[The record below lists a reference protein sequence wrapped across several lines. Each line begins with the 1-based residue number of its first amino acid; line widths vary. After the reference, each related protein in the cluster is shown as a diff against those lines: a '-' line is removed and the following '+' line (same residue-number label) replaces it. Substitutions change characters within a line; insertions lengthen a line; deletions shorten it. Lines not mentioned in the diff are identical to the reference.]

1 MSATTDHWV
10 RFDPAGCAH
19 SSAYVAEVPLA
30 EDAYR
35 RAVPKIADRRR
46 EAAAGWTLKRLTKEQ
61 WREQAKPCFTGD
73 CAHQVVEPPREVRAL
88 TVRQPYAWALLH
100 GKQVENRTWPVPAA
114 LVDSTVLLHAGRE
127 PHRQGLHDP
136 RVLGLEGLPAR
147 EDLVTGAVL
156 AVGRL
161 TGSHLETGGC
171 CAPWGDREVF
181 HWTFADWRP
190 LKDPVPA
197 TGTLGLWRPNADL
210 LRLIEEADRVRA

>member
-1 MSATTDHWV
+1 MTATTDHWV

-19 SSAYVAEVPLA
+19 SSAHVAAVPLA

-35 RAVPKIADRRR
+35 RAVPRIADRRR
-46 EAAAGWTLKRLTKEQ
+46 EAAAGWTLERLTKEQ
-61 WREQAKPCFTGD
+61 WRERAKPCLTGA
-73 CAHQVVEPPREVRAL
+73 CAHRAVEPPREVRGL

-100 GKQVENRTWPVPAA
+100 GKPVENRTWPVPDA
-114 LVDSTVLLHAGRE
+114 LVGSTVLLHAGKA
-127 PHRQGLHDP
+127 PHRDGLRDP
-136 RVLGLEGLPAR
+136 RVLALAGLPTLD
-147 EDLVTGAVL
+147 DLVTGAVL

-190 LKDPVPA
+190 LKDPVTA
-197 TGTLGLWRPNADL
+197 TGTLGLWRPAPNL
-210 LRLIEEADRVRA
+210 LRLAEEAARVRA